1 MTIWFITEIN
11 ICVYAS
17 FEIPENQKSGIE
29 HKFGSVVITSCLIG
43 KLSEV
48 GGNLE
53 YRIGVRLGMGVLVFC
68 SAPVVELGC
77 AALLKV
83 KFRLAEVSFGAV
95 TSLACSEAGKRDPHY
110 KIETSAV
117 EVRSTIT
124 SVPLNVCSLHLS

>member
-1 MTIWFITEIN
+1 MTKACSCWRLSRNPQSLIIWFITEIN

-68 SAPVVELGC
+68 SRMRASRQSEGWVV
-77 AALLKV
+77 V
-83 KFRLAEVSFGAV
+83 QFFGQ
-95 TSLACSEAGKRDPHY
+95 
-110 KIETSAV
+110 ETSSRILFV
-117 EVRSTIT
+117 YMI
-124 SVPLNVCSLHLS
+124 NHWLSYSRQLYCILCLQV